1 MKLILNTL
9 ILLLFAQASYTQI
22 NTRKLAEDVIARM
35 ATVKSLK
42 YRMYKRERLKG
53 KMRESE
59 IEVKYQK
66 SPFKVYIYIYKPD
79 AGAEVL
85 YVDGVNDKK
94 AFVNPN
100 KKILSLLDLDFDP
113 YGKTLRK
120 DEHHTLFESGFD
132 YMRRIL
138 KNVMKVADDEGK
150 FDEYCLYK
158 GEVNFEGRACHKLL
172 LTYPHFKW
180 IDYTVKSGEDLIK
193 IGHDKCLSDYMIME
207 KNGLS
212 NYTSVKAGQKI
223 KIPNIYAKEVILYI
237 DKITFLPIY
246 QEVHD
251 DQGLYEEFHYK
262 NLILN
267 PDIPEA
273 EFTKT
278 YKDYKF

>member
-1 MKLILNTL
+1 
-9 ILLLFAQASYTQI
+9 LLLLAQVSYTQI

-42 YRMYKRERLKG
+42 YRMYKKERIKG

-85 YVDGVNDKK
+85 YVEGVNDKK

-158 GEVNFEGRACHKLL
+158 GEVNFEGRACYKLL

-193 IGHDKCLSDYMIME
+193 IGYDKCLSDYMIME
-207 KNGLS
+207 KNGLN

-267 PDIPEA
+267 PDIPEV